1 MGNPDVVIREAE
13 LPSDAAELAEV
24 YLSSARHHAALAPES
39 YRVPDVRDVVARYE
53 RSQRDEAVSAIF
65 VAAFG
70 GRIVGVAEAR
80 LVPPPEPAV
89 MLRSIPTASIE
100 VAVLDAHRGKGVG
113 ERLMDA
119 SHEWAF
125 NRGVRRFLV
134 DALAVNRRAVEF
146 YKERMGYELFGVILV
161 RTTPVKSPGR

>member
-13 LPSDAAELAEV
+13 LPSDAAGLAEV
-24 YLSSARHHAALAPES
+24 YLSGARHHAALAPES
-39 YRVPDVRDVVARYE
+39 YRVPDVGEVVARYE

-65 VAAFG
+65 VAASG
-70 GRIVGVAEAR
+70 GRIVGAAEAR
-80 LVPPPEPAV
+80 LVPPPESAG
-89 MLRSIPTASIE
+89 MLRPIPTASIE

-119 SHEWAF
+119 AHEWAI
-125 NRGVRRFLV
+125 NRGVRRFLL

-161 RTTPVKSPGR
+161 RTTHR